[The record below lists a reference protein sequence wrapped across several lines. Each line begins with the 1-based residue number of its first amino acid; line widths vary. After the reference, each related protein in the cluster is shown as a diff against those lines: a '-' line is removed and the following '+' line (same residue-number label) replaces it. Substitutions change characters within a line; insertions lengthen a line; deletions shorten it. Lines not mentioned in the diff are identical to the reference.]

1 MPVRSTRRRYLWIHL
16 ETDATLD
23 ADSLSN
29 VIDAKIHYLY
39 GVKGAVEMNLRLIE
53 YIPDGKSA
61 IIRCNHNRLNEMRAV
76 LAHISDIHGEPARID
91 VLRVSGT
98 IKSLKKHINQS

>member
-1 MPVRSTRRRYLWIHL
+1 MPVRSVRRRYLWIHV
-16 ETDATLD
+16 ETDDSLD
-23 ADSLSN
+23 AGSLN
-29 VIDAKIHYLY
+29 KVIDAKIHYLY
-39 GVKGAVEMNLRLIE
+39 GVKGAVEMNLQFIE
-53 YIPDGKSA
+53 YIPEGKTA
-61 IIRCNHNRLNEMRAV
+61 IIRCNHNRLNEMRTV